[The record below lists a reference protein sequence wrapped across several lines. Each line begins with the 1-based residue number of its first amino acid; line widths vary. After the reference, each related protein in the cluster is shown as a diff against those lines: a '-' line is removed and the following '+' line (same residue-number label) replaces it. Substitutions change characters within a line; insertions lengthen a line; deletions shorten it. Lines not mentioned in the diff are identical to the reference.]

1 MLIITYIMGH
11 TLTII
16 EEILPTVLDAVK
28 YSAKGPTQPFT
39 SPRLANRQLKFYF
52 AIFRWNI
59 YEKILKDQQQIFHS
73 SGKKDET
80 WLPSFCA
87 MLGFAMVLEEVQ
99 RTIIIQADAKA
110 FKNEMPWDQANTEA
124 SNACGR
130 IDDRW
135 KLLVG
140 LFQCKYRDK
149 KWGDGSFGPS
159 TPKLDSPAATQFLA
173 DVRELL
179 EGQSKFASKVG
190 ILQLRMLTDNRCSP
204 TESPRCSIQH

>member
-1 MLIITYIMGH
+1 MGH
-11 TLTII
+11 TLTIS

-28 YSAKGPTQPFT
+28 YSAKGPTQSFT

-59 YEKILKDQQQIFHS
+59 YEKILRWQQQTLHT
-73 SGKKDET
+73 SGKKEDT
-80 WLPSFCA
+80 WLHSFCA

-110 FKNEMPWDQANTEA
+110 VKNEMSWDQANTEA

-130 IDDRW
+130 IDERW

-149 KWGDGSFGPS
+149 KWGDGSFGQS
-159 TPKLDSPAATQFLA
+159 TPRFNNPVVNKFLT

-179 EGQSKFASKVG
+179 ERQSKFALNLWTCFLR
-190 ILQLRMLTDNRCSP
+190 ILTEFRCSP
-204 TESPRCSIQH
+204 TESPRCRIWH